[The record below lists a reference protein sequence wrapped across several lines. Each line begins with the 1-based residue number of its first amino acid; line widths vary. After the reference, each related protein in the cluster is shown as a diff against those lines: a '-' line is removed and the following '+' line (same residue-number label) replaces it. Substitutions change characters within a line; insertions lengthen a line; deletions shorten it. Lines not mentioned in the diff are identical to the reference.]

1 MRRGANC
8 HGEHGG
14 LSADKH
20 KKGRDNMACKCGKCK
35 CDTGFIAPFEAL
47 EELSD
52 GLGAKNDVVAIA
64 WEREDGK
71 VYRYDFEVP
80 KRMDP
85 KAAKYASYIAE
96 RIAKFIVWSAGGWK
110 LYLAG
115 PDAVVQPVAKA
126 YTKKGSRAFDY
137 DFFTSIYGRP
147 VEAVVVPYKKMPE
160 FNEKTSVVKTVADGC
175 RIGFDLGASDFKIS
189 ALNKGEVVFSKE
201 FPWDPRNNPDPE
213 YHYSMLTAGLKEAAA
228 ALPRVDA
235 IGGSTAGTL
244 VGQKMGIASLFR
256 AVKEQNPSKFETAQN
271 MFFRIEKDWGVPFAI
286 YNDGD
291 VTALAGMITMNKK
304 GILGVAMGSS
314 EAVGYV
320 DPKGAMTGRISELAF
335 APVDFNPKAPKDE
348 WSGDAGVGAMAFSQQ
363 AVNWLAEKH
372 GFEFPADMK
381 LPERLK
387 AVQAAME
394 KGDGKA
400 LKVYVQIGRFLA
412 HAIPWYN
419 EFYDYQNMMILG
431 RVTSGLGGEVILET
445 AKLLLKECY
454 PSWSERIDIFMPDEN
469 ARRLGQSVAAAQI
482 PVIKGKRK

>member
-1 MRRGANC
+1 
-8 HGEHGG
+8 
-14 LSADKH
+14 
-20 KKGRDNMACKCGKCK
+20 MACTCGKKKACS
-35 CDTGFIAPFEAL
+35 CENTEFIAPMSAL
-47 EELSD
+47 WQIYEGIGSKAD
-52 GLGAKNDVVAIA
+52 ADIVAIA

-71 VYRYDFEVP
+71 VYRYDLPIP
-80 KRMDP
+80 KRLDP
-85 KAAKYASYIAE
+85 SATKYVSYVVE

-115 PDAVVQPVAKA
+115 PEKVVKPVAQA
-126 YTKKGSRAFDY
+126 YTKKGARAFDY

-147 VEAVVVPYKKMPE
+147 VETCVVPMDKMPE
-160 FNEKTSVVKTVADGC
+160 MNEKPAVVKTVADGC

-189 ALNKGEVVFSKE
+189 ALNKGKVVFSKE
-201 FPWDPRNNPDPE
+201 FPWDPVPQTDPE
-213 YHYSMLTAGLKEAAA
+213 YHYQKLTEGLKEAAG

-256 AVKEQNPSKFETAQN
+256 GVKTHSPEKFEIAQN
-271 MFFRIEKDWGVPFAI
+271 MFYRIEKDWGVPFAI

-291 VTALAGMITMNKK
+291 VTALAGMITMDKK

-320 DPKGAMTGRISELAF
+320 DMKGRMTGRISELAF
-335 APVDFNPKAPKDE
+335 APVDFNPCAPKCE

-363 AVNWLAEKH
+363 AVNWLAQKY
-372 GFEFPADMK
+372 GFKFPKDMK

-387 AVQAAME
+387 VVQAAME
-394 KGDGKA
+394 KGDEKA
-400 LKVYVQIGRFLA
+400 LKVYIQIGRFLA

-419 EFYDYQNMMILG
+419 EFYDYENMMILG

-445 AKLLLKECY
+445 AKAMLKDVY
-454 PSWSERIDIFMPDEN
+454 PEWAEKIDIFMPDEK

-482 PVIKGKRK
+482 PVIKAAKKPCTKKCCKGK

>member
-1 MRRGANC
+1 
-8 HGEHGG
+8 
-14 LSADKH
+14 
-20 KKGRDNMACKCGKCK
+20 MACSCGKAKCGCN
-35 CDTGFIAPFEAL
+35 TEFIAPMSAL
-47 EELSD
+47 WEIYGGIEGKAD
-52 GLGAKNDVVAIA
+52 IVAIA

-71 VYRYDFEVP
+71 VFRYDLP
-80 KRMDP
+80 IPQRLAP
-85 KAAKYASYIAE
+85 AAVKQVSYVVE

-115 PDAVVQPVAKA
+115 PDAVVKPVAKA
-126 YTKKGSRAFDY
+126 YTKKGARAFDY

-147 VEAVVVPYKKMPE
+147 VEAVVVPLKAMPE
-160 FNEKTSVVKTVADGC
+160 MNEKPALVKTVADGC

-189 ALNKGEVVFSKE
+189 ALNKGKVVFSKE
-201 FPWDPRNNPDPE
+201 FPWDPVPQTDPE
-213 YHYSMLTAGLKEAAA
+213 YHYQKLTAGLKEAAA

-256 AVKEQNPSKFETAQN
+256 GVKTHSPEKFETAQN

-291 VTALAGMITMNKK
+291 VTALAGMITMGKK

-320 DPKGAMTGRISELAF
+320 DMKGRMTGRISELAF
-335 APVDFNPKAPKDE
+335 APVDFNPNAPKCE

-363 AVNWLAEKH
+363 AVNWLAQKY
-372 GFEFPADMK
+372 GFKFPKAMK

-387 AVQAAME
+387 VVQAAME
-394 KGDGKA
+394 KGDEKA
-400 LKVYVQIGRFLA
+400 LKVYIQIGRFLA

-419 EFYDYQNMMILG
+419 EFYDYENMMILG
-431 RVTSGLGGEVILET
+431 RVTSGLGGSIILES
-445 AKLLLKECY
+445 AKAMLKDVY
-454 PSWSERIDIFMPDEN
+454 PEWAEKIDIFMPDEK

-482 PVIKGKRK
+482 PVIKKR